1 MAVIRGP
8 GLLVGVAPEAGFGL
22 CATTERRI
30 SSQFIRLLA
39 FRQILETRSQPKK
52 HYDLPCADFTARD
65 PIRVTRTSSHCNEGG
80 IRSILL
86 PML

>member
-39 FRQILETRSQPKK
+39 FRQILETRSQPIE
-52 HYDLPCADFTARD
+52 H
-65 PIRVTRTSSHCNEGG
+65 
-80 IRSILL
+80 
-86 PML
+86 